1 MDVDDFFQSMPSADM
16 WKMLWDADDGAKG
29 LSIKFESSLVDNLLT
44 VMENESVDQDSPIIC
59 DRCTKVG
66 PCLVR
71 LTMMVNL
78 KCRVTPY

>member
-16 WKMLWDADDGAKG
+16 WKMLWDAGDGAKG
-29 LSIKFESSLVDNLLT
+29 QSIKFESSLVDNILM

-59 DRCTKVG
+59 DRCMKVS
-66 PCLVR
+66 PCVVR
-71 LTMMVNL
+71 LTTMVHL